1 MLPNNILES
10 DLYRSLIT
18 IKQEYLPLMQK
29 TILITGATSG
39 FGKACA
45 HAFATNHHRLILTG
59 RRADRLEKEAAIL
72 REKYNIEVLTLNFD
86 VREREAVKH
95 AVESIPEEWR
105 NIDILINNAGLAA
118 GSDPIQDGNM
128 DDWEQMIDTNVKGLL
143 YVTKNVFPLLLQ
155 SKCPH
160 IVNIGSIAGKQVYAK
175 GNVYCATKFAVDA
188 LTQGMRIDMLSH
200 GIKVSQVAPGAAETE
215 FSQVR
220 YKGDI
225 VAASEVYKGYKPL
238 QAEDIANAVTWIT
251 SLPSHVNIN
260 DLVIMPTAQAMPGY
274 LHKTL

>member
-1 MLPNNILES
+1 
-10 DLYRSLIT
+10 
-18 IKQEYLPLMQK
+18 MQK
-29 TILITGATSG
+29 TIFITGATSG

-45 HAFATNHHRLILTG
+45 HAFATDHHRLILTG
-59 RRADRLEKEAAIL
+59 RRSDRLEKEAAIL
-72 REKYNIEVLTLNFD
+72 RETYKTEVLTLNFD
-86 VREREAVKH
+86 VRNRDEVKQAVDG
-95 AVESIPEEWR
+95 IPAAWR

-143 YVTKNVFPLLLQ
+143 YITKNVFPMLLQ

-220 YKGDI
+220 FKGDMD
-225 VAASEVYKGYKPL
+225 AAANVYKGFKPL

-251 SLPSHVNIN
+251 SLPAHVNIN
-260 DLVIMPTAQAMPGY
+260 DLVIMPTAQASPGY
-274 LHKTL
+274 FNKVL